1 MSKKNIYLI
10 GVGIIIII
18 LGIFFLTK
26 NNKSSIDQVVFKDT
40 LSISKEY
47 TLLRYR
53 TENVLEKAREYQD
66 YDKWNQEMT
75 AVIEGW
81 GKLENEVLELEKNAD
96 KLANEKTAFNLT
108 KDIYAYDSVEVQ
120 KVINSAPMGK
130 QVRTLAKHLGVD
142 VKMAQLI
149 LNQTQDQVTR
159 EAYGE
164 EGDVFETCEQNS
176 MRIKNGAKV
185 TVFVGTVV
193 LSGGVAGIV
202 SSGTIATAG
211 TVVAG
216 ADLALEITEDEAR
229 IALGD
234 KNKVTEMAGSIRSV
248 TEPASGIL
256 AIANIPGNLTKAID
270 KFSAVNFT
278 ADQVRSSIQDK
289 KIIGINI
296 KTDDKGEIKANVSG
310 LTKEELIKWR
320 EENNVM
326 ESSQTIEEIIKQI
339 EEENKESADI
349 KESGEAKEE
358 ENNNETTDQDKQLQE
373 EKPLEAEQAQ
383 ETNTNSITGQSMAGT
398 YSGSA
403 ILQHVEE
410 DIEADDNLAV
420 TLQLNDSG
428 TGTANVYGYDGV
440 AQYAGNNVSFSVSM
454 KEGGYVVNAV
464 FTGKATRNG
473 NQTVISGNIRT
484 VMMGVTVATYSWSG
498 QN

>member
-10 GVGIIIII
+10 GIGIIVII
-18 LGIFFLTK
+18 LGILFLTK
-26 NNKSSIDQVVFKDT
+26 VNKSSIDQVVYKDT

-53 TENVLEKAREYQD
+53 TENVLEKAREYQN
-66 YDKWNQEMT
+66 YDKWNEEMT

-81 GKLENEVLELEKNAD
+81 EKLENEVLELEKNAD
-96 KLANEKTAFNLT
+96 KLADEKTAFNLT
-108 KDIYAYDSVEVQ
+108 KNIYAYDSVEVQ
-120 KVINSAPMGK
+120 KIINSAPMGK

-185 TVFVGTVV
+185 TVFVGTIVA
-193 LSGGVAGIV
+193 SGGTSALAA
-202 SSGTIATAG
+202 SGTLAQTA
-211 TVVAG
+211 VVVSG
-216 ADLALEITEDEAR
+216 ADLALEVTEDEAR

-234 KNKVTEMAGSIRSV
+234 KNKVTEYVSNIRSV
-248 TEPASGIL
+248 TEPAASIL
-256 AIANIPGNLTKAID
+256 TLANIPGNLTKAID
-270 KFSAVNFT
+270 KFSAVNFA
-278 ADQVRSSIQDK
+278 ADQVRSGIQDK
-289 KIIGINI
+289 KILGISI
-296 KTDDKGEIKANVSG
+296 KSNGESEVKAEISG
-310 LTKEELIKWR
+310 LTEDELVEWKK
-320 EENNVM
+320 ENNVVK
-326 ESSQTIEEIIKQI
+326 SNQTIEEIMKQI

-349 KESGEAKEE
+349 KESGEVKEE
-358 ENNNETTDQDKQLQE
+358 ENNNEAMDQDKQVQE
-373 EKPLEAEQAQ
+373 EKPSEAEQAQ
-383 ETNTNSITGQSMAGT
+383 ETDINSIMGQSMAGT

-420 TLQLNDSG
+420 TLQLNDAG

-464 FTGKATRNG
+464 FTGKASRNG

-498 QN
+498 QK